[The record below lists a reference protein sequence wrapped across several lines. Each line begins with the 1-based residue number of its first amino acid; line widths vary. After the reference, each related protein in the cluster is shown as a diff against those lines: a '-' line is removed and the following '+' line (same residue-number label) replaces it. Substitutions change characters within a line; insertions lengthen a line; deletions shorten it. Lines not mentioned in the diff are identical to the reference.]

1 MLGHQNQGHA
11 LRASA
16 VNEEGVHHQVD
27 VLSSTAQ
34 SDYYLNQNSA
44 DAVQLYEHKVGR
56 SVYDFP

>member
-1 MLGHQNQGHA
+1 MLGHQNQERA

-16 VNEEGVHHQVD
+16 VDEEGVHHQVD

-34 SDYYLNQNSA
+34 SDCYVNQKSA
-44 DAVQLYEHKVGR
+44 DAVQTYEHIIGR